1 MTKVKPITI
10 DDLIKRLPSQAPTEA
25 RQQILQAYQFAAD
38 AHKDQVR
45 ISGESYLQHDLSV
58 ASTINQI
65 GIDIVSTS
73 SALLHDSLLPHTGVQ
88 PKTLQSRFG
97 SEISKLVTGLDR
109 LDPYVRLNT
118 SANERNLEL
127 IRRAILTIIEDDLR
141 IVLIRM
147 ADCLQDLRKASFM
160 PEANQIQVAQEAS
173 NIYAPIANRLGIWTL
188 KWEMEDLSFRYLKP
202 EEYKEIARF
211 LSEKREARDRSV
223 QAAIR
228 QLQIEIEKAGLQ
240 ATVTGRP
247 KHIYSIYRKMERKEL
262 RFDEIHDV
270 QAVRII
276 LDTNDKNRCYQVL
289 GIVHNLW
296 HPIPQQFDD
305 YIARPKPN
313 GYQSLHTAVIDS
325 NGRTLEVQI
334 RTRAMHE
341 EAERGVAAHWAYK
354 EGGKSSQAMN
364 RQIQLHREL
373 LALLQ
378 EAEGQLVDQNFIS
391 LEKVPDHIYVFTPR
405 GDVMDLPAG
414 STPIDFAYLIHTEV
428 GHRCRGAKVN
438 GKMVSL
444 DYKLKSGDRVEI
456 ITTKTGGPSRD
467 WMNESL
473 GYTGSART
481 RSKIRQWFREQER
494 EQNIQQGREVV
505 ERELKRLGLA
515 NVYTVEDIAHAL
527 RYEDVDQFL
536 AKIGFGDIQTS
547 QIGGAIASIKQKLQP
562 DDELLPLL
570 TAPRSKSKGLT
581 VLGVSGLHT
590 RMALCCNPIAPEEII
605 GYITRGRGVTVH
617 RKNCSQIVNSDEP
630 ERLIEVEWGEKAEAY
645 PIPIVIK
652 GYNRPGLMN
661 DITNTLK
668 GRGIPLTK
676 IKSTIANSIATVYLV
691 AELVSLSDLEW
702 LLRKLENLPNVT
714 EVRRQRW
721 TG

>member
-1 MTKVKPITI
+1 MTKAKLITI
-10 DDLIKRLPSQAPTEA
+10 DDLIKRLPAQVPTEA
-25 RQQILQAYQFAAD
+25 RQQIAQAYQFAAD
-38 AHKDQVR
+38 AHGDEMRV
-45 ISGESYLQHDLSV
+45 SGESYIQHDLSV
-58 ASTINQI
+58 ASTVNQI

-73 SALLHDSLLPHTGVQ
+73 SAMLHDSLLPHTGVL

-147 ADCLQDLRKASFM
+147 ADCLQDLRKASFI
-160 PEANQIQVAQEAS
+160 PEADQIQVAQEAS

-188 KWEMEDLSFRYLKP
+188 KWELEDLSFRYLKP
-202 EEYKEIARF
+202 EEYKEIARY

-223 QAAIR
+223 QAAIH
-228 QLQIEIEKAGLQ
+228 QLQVEIEKSGLH
-240 ATVTGRP
+240 ASITGRP

-262 RFDEIHDV
+262 RFEEIHDV

-276 LDTNDKNRCYQVL
+276 LDTQDKNRCYQVL

-296 HPIPQQFDD
+296 HPIPQEFDD

-313 GYQSLHTAVIDS
+313 GYQSLHTAVIDRD
-325 NGRTLEVQI
+325 GRTLEVQI

-341 EAERGVAAHWAYK
+341 EAERGVAAHWVYK
-354 EGGKSSQAMN
+354 EGSKLNPALN
-364 RQIQLHREL
+364 RQIQMQREL

-378 EAEGQLVDQNFIS
+378 EAEGQIIDQNFIS
-391 LEKVPDHIYVFTPR
+391 LEKVSDHIYVFTPR

-414 STPIDFAYLIHTEV
+414 STPIDFAYQIHTHV

-438 GKMVSL
+438 GKMVGL

-467 WMNESL
+467 WMNEGL
-473 GYTGSART
+473 GYAGSART

-515 NVYTVEDIAHAL
+515 NIYSVEDIAHAL
-527 RYEDVDQFL
+527 HYDEVDQFL

-570 TAPRSKSKGLT
+570 TTRPKAKGLT

-590 RMALCCNPIAPEEII
+590 RMALCCNPIPPEEIV

-617 RKNCSQIVNSDEP
+617 RKDCSQMVNINEP
-630 ERLIEVEWGEKAEAY
+630 ERLIEVGWGEKAEAY

-661 DITNTLK
+661 DITNILK

-676 IKSTIANSIATVYLV
+676 IKSSIANSIATVYLV
-691 AELVSLSDLEW
+691 AEIISLSDLEW
-702 LLRKLENLPNVT
+702 LLRKLETLPNVT